1 MKRLYSAL
9 IVALVLG
16 GCSTHK
22 ESLSVGAPQQTDDRT
37 GVSQYSTEFPPPYHR
52 WAIEQSRRAGR

>member
-16 GCSTHK
+16 GCSSTASK
-22 ESLSVGAPQQTDDRT
+22 SSAPKQTDDRT
-37 GVSQYSTEFPPPYHR
+37 GVSQYSTEFPPPYHK
-52 WAIEQSRRAGR
+52 WALEQSRKAGR